1 MVLTGRE
8 CAATTR
14 RMKEMKVDYLCQNVK
29 DKASYLEQIMKQQGW
44 KKEDIGYIG
53 DDLNDLPSMRLAGF
67 IGCPTDSCK
76 EIKEVADYVSP
87 IKGGYGAV
95 RDIIEHILEE
105 SGEWKEAISEVY
117 GVGV

>member
-1 MVLTGRE
+1 M
-8 CAATTR
+8 
-14 RMKEMKVDYLCQNVK
+14 
-29 DKASYLEQIMKQQGW
+29 S
-44 KKEDIGYIG
+44 
-53 DDLNDLPSMRLAGF
+53 
-67 IGCPTDSCK
+67 K
-76 EIKEVADYVSP
+76 EIKEAADYVST